1 MRKGTR
7 DSSLKNFTK
16 VLPKRGELNFKKEPQ
31 IRPAKREDFYNIV
44 SLEEICFKEENFNRK
59 QLRYL
64 LFKAKSIVFV
74 ALMDGKLIGSIIV
87 LLRNHISNARI
98 YSLDVHP
105 AYRRRGVAGLL
116 MDSALEILKEK
127 GYKKITLEVGINNGE
142 AQNLYKSKGFIKDK
156 ILYNYYKNG
165 DDALHLVRKL

>member
-1 MRKGTR
+1 MRKGAR
-7 DSSLKNFTK
+7 DSSLKNFK
-16 VLPKRGELNFKKEPQ
+16 GELQ
-31 IRPAKREDFYNIV
+31 IRPAKKKDFYDIA

-64 LFKAKSIVFV
+64 LFKARSIVLVAFV
-74 ALMDGKLIGSIIV
+74 ESKLIGSIIV

-105 AYRRRGVAGLL
+105 AYRRRGVASLL
-116 MDSALEILKEK
+116 MDTALEILKEK
-127 GYKKITLEVGINNGE
+127 GFKNITLEVGVNNKA
-142 AQNLYKSKGFIKDK
+142 AQNLYRSKGFIKDK

-165 DDALHLVRKL
+165 DDALHLFRKL